1 MSSNVYRVVLSGTAL
16 VRTLL
21 LPTTTVQDEMR
32 FRAMDR
38 NRDGLLTEGRHPAV
52 SGCGLSGRR
61 MK

>member
-1 MSSNVYRVVLSGTAL
+1 MRSSVYRVVLSGTAL
-16 VRTLL
+16 VGTLL
-21 LPTTTVQDEMR
+21 LPTTTAQDQMR

-38 NRDGLLTEGRHPAV
+38 DRDGLLTEGRQSAV